1 MTALRHHPH
10 GETLMSHAAG
20 ALDPALS
27 VVLRC
32 HLQFCERCRAHLRA
46 LDNVGGAF
54 LEGLKAP
61 EDEDFFG
68 RTKDRFAGVFAQE
81 AGSVLPPIALD
92 PDNEV
97 LMPAPL
103 ARATGLRRET
113 IPWIKMPHGF
123 GQFDLPK
130 FVGAAATSRI
140 VHIGPDA
147 ILHSERHGGQLIVVL
162 LGAYDYDGDRFER
175 GDLHDVSK
183 SGFKTFKGASPEGVT
198 FFTAIRPIPQLK
210 IFRTGH

>member
-61 EDEDFFG
+61 EDEDFFA

-92 PDNEV
+92 PYNEV
-97 LMPAPL
+97 PMPAPL

-113 IPWIKMPHGF
+113 IPWIKMPHIMGSASSTCQNLWRSGGF
-123 GQFDLPK
+123 AHRPYRAGRH
-130 FVGAAATSRI
+130 TSFGKTWR
-140 VHIGPDA
+140 P
-147 ILHSERHGGQLIVVL
+147 
-162 LGAYDYDGDRFER
+162 AYR
-175 GDLHDVSK
+175 
-183 SGFKTFKGASPEGVT
+183 
-198 FFTAIRPIPQLK
+198 RPIGRLRLRWRSLRARRPSRRQQKRLQD
-210 IFRTGH
+210 F